1 MYKCLY
7 IYIDIYHRST
17 PQANWPK
24 IFEKLVARLPGCP
37 PFTHLKGRQNRILG
51 ARPRLYAT
59 VVIANKKGRWFSKQC
74 FGQMIICIIYIWIIY
89 HPSLLPSKLWG
100 SCCSHIFCIGQE
112 TSQTEPLPKGGQS
125 IDVQTLMKKA
135 RPWHLFRHFSTKR
148 PTPAPNRPQP
158 TKKSIP
164 FRFRTGAALGLV
176 PLFWASLPAKP
187 SGRW

>member
-1 MYKCLY
+1 MFIY

-74 FGQMIICIIYIWIIY
+74 FGQMIICIIYIYIYESYIIQVF
-89 HPSLLPSKLWG
+89 SLQNFEVLAAATSSASARRLPRLNLCQRVVNQLMFKHWWKKPDHG
-100 SCCSHIFCIGQE
+100 IFFDI
-112 TSQTEPLPKGGQS
+112 SQQNDQPQHLIARNQ
-125 IDVQTLMKKA
+125 QKKA
-135 RPWHLFRHFSTKR
+135 FRSGSARGRHLD
-148 PTPAPNRPQP
+148 
-158 TKKSIP
+158 
-164 FRFRTGAALGLV
+164 
-176 PLFWASLPAKP
+176 
-187 SGRW
+187 

>member
-1 MYKCLY
+1 MFIY
-7 IYIDIYHRST
+7 IYRYISSQYPSSKLTKNI
-17 PQANWPK
+17 WK
-24 IFEKLVARLPGCP
+24 IGCPLARLPPIHP
-37 PFTHLKGRQNRILG
+37 PERQ
-51 ARPRLYAT
+51 AKQDPWSQAT
-59 VVIANKKGRWFSKQC
+59 SLCNSCNCKQKRTMVLQAVLWANDH
-74 FGQMIICIIYIWIIY
+74 MYHIYIWIIY